1 MNVAEKQAWQG
12 VCLRADLVAN
22 SGVCALVEGEQV
34 AIFYLP
40 DTDEQVF
47 ALGNRDPVGRAN
59 VISRGIVGDLQG
71 QLVVA
76 SPLYKEHYN
85 LLTGQCLEDER
96 VCLPVYPVR
105 LEGEQVQVL
114 AGN

>member
-1 MNVAEKQAWQG
+1 MNVVEKLVWQG

-22 SGVCALVEGEQV
+22 SGVCALVAGEQV

-40 DTDEQVF
+40 ETEQQVF

-59 VISRGIVGDLQG
+59 VMSRGIVGDLQG

-85 LLTGQCLEDER
+85 LLTGQCLEDAR

-105 LEGEQVQVL
+105 MDGDQVQVQ